1 MWVDVMDVQELRL
14 VVERC
19 LEGTE
24 EVTNPNDVEYV
35 VDDVHHSSDG
45 VVNVHLVH
53 DVLLI
58 LDVGSFLDVYLD
70 DLLGLDDELQPPV
83 LDDCLDFAGQHD
95 ALYLLYDDISI
106 DDVCIVDV
114 KFVLLILDDLAL
126 LDDGASVVIHNV
138 VLSLFRDVDVLD
150 NDDCRC
156 QSPSC

>member
-1 MWVDVMDVQELRL
+1 MVVQELL
-14 VVERC
+14 VVVERC

-35 VDDVHHSSDG
+35 VDDVHHSPDG
-45 VVNVHLVH
+45 VVHVCLVH
-53 DVLLI
+53 DVLLSLGVKLL
-58 LDVGSFLDVYLD
+58 LDDYLD
-70 DLLGLDDELQPPV
+70 DLLGLDDDLQPPA
-83 LDDCLDFAGQHD
+83 LDDYLELLGRQDV
-95 ALYLLYDDISI
+95 LYLLYDDISI

-114 KFVLLILDDLAL
+114 KLVLLILDDLAL

-150 NDDCRC
+150 NGDCRC

>member
-1 MWVDVMDVQELRL
+1 MDVQELL
-14 VVERC
+14 VVVERC

-24 EVTNPNDVEYV
+24 EVTNPSDVEYV

-53 DVLLI
+53 DVLLS
-58 LDVGSFLDVYLD
+58 LDVGLFLDVYLD

-83 LDDCLDFAGQHD
+83 LDDCLDFTGQHD
-95 ALYLLYDDISI
+95 AVYLLYDDNYI
-106 DDVCIVDV
+106 DDVCMVDV
-114 KFVLLILDDLAL
+114 KLVLLILDDVAL
-126 LDDGASVVIHNV
+126 LDDDASVVIHKI
-138 VLSLFRDVDVLD
+138 VLSLYHDVDVLD